1 MLVMGSE
8 PLYSCKYCSKKFYK
22 ERAFMAHECTQMVRS
37 REIQTLIG
45 QMAYGLYKLW
55 LEKQR
60 RKPPAPEGF
69 CSSAYYS
76 SFIKFARW
84 AKETSIPDTEKYVEL
99 MVSAKIAPA
108 LWRRD
113 DAYRIYLE
121 HLDKKTDP
129 YEQVNISVETIMTL
143 SEGLEIQ
150 PAEVFSK
157 FTSAEISEL
166 INQRRLTPW
175 LLFCSK
181 SFKDWINTLHEGD
194 RKALMQNIGIEYW
207 SMRLERAPEVVKN
220 VREIA
225 QALGI

>member
-1 MLVMGSE
+1 
-8 PLYSCKYCSKKFYK
+8 
-22 ERAFMAHECTQMVRS
+22 
-37 REIQTLIG
+37 
-45 QMAYGLYKLW
+45 
-55 LEKQR
+55 
-60 RKPPAPEGF
+60 
-69 CSSAYYS
+69 
-76 SFIKFARW
+76 
-84 AKETSIPDTEKYVEL
+84 